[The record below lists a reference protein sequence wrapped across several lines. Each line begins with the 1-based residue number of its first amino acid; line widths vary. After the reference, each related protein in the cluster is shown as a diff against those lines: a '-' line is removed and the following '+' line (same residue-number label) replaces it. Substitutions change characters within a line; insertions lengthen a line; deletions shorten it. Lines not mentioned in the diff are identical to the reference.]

1 MEASVSLKKIG
12 KILNGRSVLAGL
24 SFGIERGSI
33 MAVVGPNDSGKS
45 ALLKVIAGFSKP
57 EYGSVFI
64 DGKDVQLRRTETASV
79 VGYMPQ
85 EVNFDPQLTIFENF
99 QFHGR
104 LYGMPSQRM
113 NNRIASLSER
123 LGFREFIHDFP
134 HELSSGFLRRALL
147 ARTFLPDPHVLLLEE
162 PTASLDLRSQYEV
175 WDFLQ
180 EMRGS
185 KTIIYTTHSIRE
197 AERVHDRLVIMDHGK
212 VALDGTL
219 DRLLENAGELFH
231 FQIHFKKLP
240 KELYK
245 NMSKVTTVVSPS
257 QIGEVFDFYARERK
271 VFFDI
276 MELAIQEEL
285 LDYAADKV
293 GLETL
298 IMTSTEEQLR

>member
-1 MEASVSLKKIG
+1 MPRLTQG
-12 KILNGRSVLAGL
+12 GVLAVQAAQTILELIDLGL
-24 SFGIERGSI
+24 WH
-33 MAVVGPNDSGKS
+33 VVEFSLHRVEDAIDDEGLLLGLVQ
-45 ALLKVIAGFSKP
+45 ALQ
-57 EYGSVFI
+57 
-64 DGKDVQLRRTETASV
+64 D
-79 VGYMPQ
+79 
-85 EVNFDPQLTIFENF
+85 
-99 QFHGR
+99 
-104 LYGMPSQRM
+104 
-113 NNRIASLSER
+113 
-123 LGFREFIHDFP
+123 
-134 HELSSGFLRRALL
+134 
-147 ARTFLPDPHVLLLEE
+147 VLLLEE

>member
-104 LYGMPSQRM
+104 LYGMSSQRM

-147 ARTFLPDPHVLLLEE
+147 RRDDHRVAAALGR
-162 PTASLDLRSQYEV
+162 
-175 WDFLQ
+175 
-180 EMRGS
+180 RGAAANR
-185 KTIIYTTHSIRE
+185 HQ
-197 AERVHDRLVIMDHGK
+197 G
-212 VALDGTL
+212 GTQPVP
-219 DRLLENAGELFH
+219 R
-231 FQIHFKKLP
+231 
-240 KELYK
+240 
-245 NMSKVTTVVSPS
+245 
-257 QIGEVFDFYARERK
+257 
-271 VFFDI
+271 
-276 MELAIQEEL
+276 
-285 LDYAADKV
+285 
-293 GLETL
+293 
-298 IMTSTEEQLR
+298 

>member
-1 MEASVSLKKIG
+1 MEASISLKKIG
-12 KILNGRSVLAGL
+12 KVLNGSSVLAGL

-33 MAVVGPNDSGKS
+33 MAVLGPNDSGKT

-64 DGKDVQLRRTETASV
+64 EGMDVQLRRIETASV
-79 VGYMPQ
+79 LGYMPQ
-85 EVNFDPQLTIFENF
+85 EVNLDRHLTVLENL

-104 LYGMPSQRM
+104 LYGLSRERI
-113 NNRIASLSER
+113 NRQIASLSEQ
-123 LGFREFIHDFP
+123 LGFRAFIHDFP
-134 HELSSGFLRRALL
+134 DDLSSGYQKRVMLC
-147 ARTFLPDPHVLLLEE
+147 RTLLPDPQILLLEE
-162 PTASLDLRSQYEV
+162 PTSSLDLRSQYMV

-185 KTIIYTTHSIRE
+185 KTIVYTTQSIRE
-197 AERVHDRLVIMDHGK
+197 AERVHDRIVIMHHGH

-231 FQIHFKKLP
+231 FQIHFQKLP
-240 KELYK
+240 KDLYEE
-245 NMSKVTTVVSPS
+245 MSKLTTVVSPS
-257 QIGEVFDFYARERK
+257 QVGQVFDFYGRERK

-276 MELAIQEEL
+276 MKLAIKKKL
-285 LDYAADKV
+285 VDYSADKV

-298 IMTSTEEQLR
+298 IMTSTED